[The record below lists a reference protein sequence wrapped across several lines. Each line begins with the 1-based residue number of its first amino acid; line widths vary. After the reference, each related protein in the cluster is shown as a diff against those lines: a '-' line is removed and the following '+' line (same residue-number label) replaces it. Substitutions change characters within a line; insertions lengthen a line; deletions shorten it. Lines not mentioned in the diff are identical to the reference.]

1 VGFLIGER
9 RGQLNRT
16 HGYQVIGECHTVVVS
31 SSIGQRRVKT
41 WSVVGACLGA
51 LVLAVS
57 PTVWTWVVSR
67 NHLYCVDTAPRTPVA
82 LVLGAGLRPDGTP
95 SRFLAAR
102 LDVAIDLWERGTVGA
117 LLVSGDNRYEHYNEP
132 EAMATYL
139 IAHGIPAEVIV
150 ADYAGRNTYDSCVRA
165 RRIFGVTEAIVVS
178 QAYHLPRA
186 VTTCRSVGV
195 SAIGVGDDTV
205 RRFAFDWG
213 VGQLREV
220 LANIKAVWD
229 LASRRD
235 PVLGQPE
242 PGIQEALEAAGWS
255 R

>member
-1 VGFLIGER
+1 MVK
-9 RGQLNRT
+9 
-16 HGYQVIGECHTVVVS
+16 ECHTVLVS
-31 SSIGQRRVKT
+31 LSTDQGRVKILP
-41 WSVVGACLGA
+41 VAGAFLSA
-51 LVLAVS
+51 LVLAIS
-57 PTVWTWVVSR
+57 PTVWTWVASR
-67 NHLYCVDTAPRTPVA
+67 NHLYDVEAAPRTPVA

-165 RRIFGVTEAIVVS
+165 TRIFGVTEAIVVS
-178 QAYHLPRA
+178 QTYHLPRA
-186 VTTCRSVGV
+186 VTTCRTVGV
-195 SAIGVGDDTV
+195 NAIGVGDDTM
-205 RRFAFDWG
+205 RRFPLDWC
-213 VGQLREV
+213 VGQVREV

-229 LASRRD
+229 LTSRRD
-235 PVLGQPE
+235 PVLGPPE

-255 R
+255 L